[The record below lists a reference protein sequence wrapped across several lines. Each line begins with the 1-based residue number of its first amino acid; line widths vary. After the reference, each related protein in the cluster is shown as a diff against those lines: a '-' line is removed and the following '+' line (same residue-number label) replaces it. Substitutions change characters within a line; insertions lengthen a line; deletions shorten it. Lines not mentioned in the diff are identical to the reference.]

1 MTAVAKRVNRAGYNS
16 YSDDELD
23 DEEESC
29 SVKRKW
35 RHSSNNDIVHKKRKY
50 RLQQTST
57 PQPRPHYKPHMRSPK
72 LRSQLN
78 QTYTIAEPPVLQSRT
93 PLLVLSAP
101 CNNEIEVS
109 PDHCNLEHQY
119 EATLPTLA
127 EVTFRPHSPH
137 RCSFTAVIRDGS
149 TNQGV
154 SFRQVVRLITSIGY
168 SEKIDDFT
176 IKPIEQNSCL
186 LAGFSRYTS
195 SQFSP
200 SGGTVPTIEAGQIY
214 ESTLNNRP

>member
-23 DEEESC
+23 DEEEPC

-35 RHSSNNDIVHKKRKY
+35 RHSSNNGIVHKKRKY

-57 PQPRPHYKPHMRSPK
+57 PQPRPHCKPHMRSPK

-78 QTYTIAEPPVLQSRT
+78 RT

-109 PDHCNLEHQY
+109 PDHCNLEHQC

-127 EVTFRPHSPH
+127 EVTFRQHSPH